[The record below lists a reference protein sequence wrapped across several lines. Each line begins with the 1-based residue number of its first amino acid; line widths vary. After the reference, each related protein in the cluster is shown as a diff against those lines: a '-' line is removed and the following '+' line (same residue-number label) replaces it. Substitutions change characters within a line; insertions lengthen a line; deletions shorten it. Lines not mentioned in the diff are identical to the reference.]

1 MQKFFDRLRG
11 ARGFTNSPS
20 SGDMTAEEIE
30 VLVDLMN
37 QLNPA
42 EREIVVA
49 TANTLRE
56 AKDPSKQ

>member
-1 MQKFFDRLRG
+1 
-11 ARGFTNSPS
+11 
-20 SGDMTAEEIE
+20 MTAEEIE